1 MMSEPSKEFHL
12 RGERCIVMTKSRCPL
27 KPAQTRKD
35 IMKATVLLILMLCMA
50 TFSMAETSGV
60 ELREW
65 TDRDGNTVKAEY
77 VRTEVESVI
86 LRGEDGTEFKVS
98 MQSLSETDLQFV
110 RLQTPPRIF
119 INMEPS
125 VDSYTVGY
133 LGNGGYDYT
142 VRYQVVE
149 PSVLLRKTST
159 EPYEAPLEMEVIL
172 LGRIREVRRYIVI
185 DNAVVSFKFT
195 GKQSYEVN
203 YIGYPVDLRQIRG
216 SWRSGI
222 EYEGYLVLIRDSMG
236 RLVAVK
242 SNKISLEQNAEGLSG
257 AQTGSMLTDKW
268 KVIKPRIVMP
278 DDGYE
283 QPKLTF

>member
-1 MMSEPSKEFHL
+1 
-12 RGERCIVMTKSRCPL
+12 
-27 KPAQTRKD
+27 
-35 IMKATVLLILMLCMA
+35 MKTNILLLLILFMA
-50 TFSMAETSGV
+50 SLSIADPSGG

-65 TDRDGNTVKAEY
+65 KDKNGTTVKAEY

-86 LRGEDGTEFKVS
+86 LRHEDGTEFKVS
-98 MQSLSETDLQFV
+98 MQSLSEPDLQFV
-110 RLQTPPRIF
+110 RLQTPPRIL

-172 LGRIREVRRYIVI
+172 LGRIREVRRYIVL

-216 SWRSGI
+216 SWKSGI
-222 EYEGYLVLIRDSMG
+222 QYEGYLVLIRDSMG
-236 RLVAVK
+236 QLVAVK
-242 SNKISLEQNAEGLSG
+242 SNKISLEQNAEGLAG
-257 AQTGSMLTDKW
+257 AQAGSMLTDKW
-268 KVIKPRIVMP
+268 KVMKPRIVMP

>member
-1 MMSEPSKEFHL
+1 MKRTVILFL
-12 RGERCIVMTKSRCPL
+12 T
-27 KPAQTRKD
+27 
-35 IMKATVLLILMLCMA
+35 IMVSL
-50 TFSMAETSGV
+50 SMAEESGSGTF
-60 ELREW
+60 REW
-65 TDRDGNTVKAEY
+65 TDKNGTTVKAEY

-86 LRGEDGTEFKVS
+86 LRREDGTELKVS
-98 MQSLSETDLQFV
+98 MQSLSEPDLQFV
-110 RLQTPPRIF
+110 RLQTPPRIL

-125 VDSYTVGY
+125 VDTYTVGY

-142 VRYQVVE
+142 VKYQVVE

-185 DNAVVSFKFT
+185 DNSVVSFKFT

-216 SWRSGI
+216 SWRSGV

-257 AQTGSMLTDKW
+257 AQTGSMLTDQW